1 MTRRFL
7 SSTTSPTLEHC
18 LPKAQ
23 CRRVALSRHRWHV
36 PRQAGDNGIRGDGPL
51 LCTSCATT
59 CFSWGR
65 QPGWKQAARFR
76 HSILQSRIGSATI
89 PQTTHRAHPSG
100 GVARRDRPR
109 SRQGWWG
116 QDESARGRSRHRGVL
131 RRWVSVSNEESLFV
145 VCRARSFS
153 VLWAAYAV
161 VLGRVKQNRCVQ
173 DTPGIGKVDRNRG
186 RAHARR
192 DAQLYLV
199 QSPAPRPAVAAS
211 GCLFGTCKAATLP
224 KSETGLPSFS
234 RNRPG
239 GCTDVS

>member
-1 MTRRFL
+1 MKAGCSGDSIAFAGVSDTL
-7 SSTTSPTLEHC
+7 SCSHGSDRP
-18 LPKAQ
+18 
-23 CRRVALSRHRWHV
+23 SS
-36 PRQAGDNGIRGDGPL
+36 PRQPIHL
-51 LCTSCATT
+51 
-59 CFSWGR
+59 
-65 QPGWKQAARFR
+65 
-76 HSILQSRIGSATI
+76 
-89 PQTTHRAHPSG
+89 
-100 GVARRDRPR
+100 VAWRDRPR

-234 RNRPG
+234 RNRSG